1 MSGDEILVFV
11 LSAVVGTV
19 AWLGWYLPPLRIAR
33 LGAPTPGRGLLLAVP
48 LLAAGVLFLIL
59 QTASASDV
67 RDDSRYR
74 SLYLAFGLAW
84 VGVASRASG
93 LLGLSPRDDVFERGN
108 RAAALGLAG
117 AVLGFTLA
125 FAGGNI
131 GNGPGWWVVAFSA
144 GLATAALFV
153 SWLALQVTSRVSELV
168 TVDRDL
174 AAGVRLAGFL
184 VALGVVF
191 GRAAAGDWVSAEA
204 TLRDFAAFSIPAAP
218 IILVAAVFLERV
230 TPGLDPRDSRLL
242 LYGVGPAMLYL
253 AVAVQQLA
261 RLGPLP

>member
-1 MSGDEILVFV
+1 VSGDEILVLIV
-11 LSAVVGTV
+11 SAVVGAGTWV
-19 AWLGWYLPPLRIAR
+19 GWYLQPLRIAR
-33 LGAPTPGRGLLLAVP
+33 LGAPTPGRGLLLGVP

-59 QTASASDV
+59 RTASASDV
-67 RDDSRYR
+67 RDDSRY
-74 SLYLAFGLAW
+74 LFMYLVFGLAW

-108 RAAALGLAG
+108 RAAAVGLAG

-153 SWLALQVTSRVSELV
+153 CWLALQVTSRVSELV
-168 TVDRDL
+168 TVDRDI

-184 VALGVVF
+184 VGLGVVF
-191 GRAAAGDWVSAEA
+191 GRAAAGDWISAEA
-204 TLRDFAAFSIPAAP
+204 TVRDFVAFSVPAAP

-230 TPGLDPRDSRLL
+230 TPGVNPRDSRLL
-242 LYGVGPAMLYL
+242 LYGVGPAILYL

-261 RLGPLP
+261 WVGPLP